1 MKNRIVWID
10 LLRGFCMM
18 LILWFHTEVYYAG
31 HTVIP
36 YDLYVVNALTTFYFI
51 SGYLFYSQK
60 AFSLSSKLVSI
71 ARGIV
76 LPYFFFTLLLAFPK
90 ALMNHTPVLDII
102 IQILQGNGSW
112 FVTSLITAEILFA
125 CALCVHKK
133 WVIHCLPIVSLIAA
147 WLLTGSDI
155 SMHHNYWNFHNA
167 FIGLIFMYLG
177 YEYHQHENRLHIL
190 NRLSSLLLLLLLFI
204 LIKVY
209 VLRSG
214 ISLLIEPVMVNNY
227 PVFLLDTICSIL
239 LAVGLFKQLPSIHWL
254 QWVGRHSLVYYF
266 FCGAV
271 PMLVTKLLSMVH
283 FPYHSYWQIPVVFVF
298 ICLITSAIVWISY
311 RFLPFLNHR
320 R

>member
-1 MKNRIVWID
+1 
-10 LLRGFCMM
+10 
-18 LILWFHTEVYYAG
+18 
-31 HTVIP
+31 
-36 YDLYVVNALTTFYFI
+36 
-51 SGYLFYSQK
+51 
-60 AFSLSSKLVSI
+60 
-71 ARGIV
+71 
-76 LPYFFFTLLLAFPK
+76 
-90 ALMNHTPVLDII
+90 
-102 IQILQGNGSW
+102 
-112 FVTSLITAEILFA
+112 
-125 CALCVHKK
+125 
-133 WVIHCLPIVSLIAA
+133 
-147 WLLTGSDI
+147 
-155 SMHHNYWNFHNA
+155 MHHNYWNFHNA

-190 NRLSSLLLLLLLFI
+190 NRLSLLLLLLNII
-204 LIKVY
+204 LIKIY

-239 LAVGLFKQLPSIHWL
+239 LAVGLFKRLPSIHWL
-254 QWVGRHSLVYYF
+254 QWIGRHSLVYYF

-298 ICLITSAIVWISY
+298 ICLIASAIVWISY